1 MGILYFHGAFRVV
14 GDLGGKRVTPAAV
27 AGGGGLDGGGELD
40 PVEGKAVDGEVFVV
54 EIDFFLNAHRGPC
67 G

>member
-1 MGILYFHGAFRVV
+1 MGICISRCLSGRR
-14 GDLGGKRVTPAAV
+14 GLGRETGYAS
-27 AGGGGLDGGGELD
+27 GGGGGSGLDGGGELD
-40 PVEGKAVDGEVFVV
+40 PVEGKAVDGELFVV